1 MDVQTGLVYVAVVV
15 ISAAV
20 IVLVSMFG
28 IKEKSYEEAIA
39 EQRKLPDDLLL
50 NKKDK
55 SKEKKHKNKAGK
67 KVKEK
72 KEEKEEK
79 DDKEEKEHVQ
89 FEENPQILPLEP
101 LVREGSKGSK
111 KKSKHEKVKPIL
123 VNKDEPL
130 VIVTELSSSQPLSAE
145 ANHFDLIQPKD
156 DLELI
161 RSHSKENLQQIGQS
175 ESVINKSPKETPT
188 KSKKSIKESIKK
200 KDENVK
206 EEKKDTITNV
216 NIPPV
221 LNKDSI
227 KEVKEQKE
235 ISIKDAKEFMKDTIS
250 FTQSIN
256 KESKKAKKKNDILA
270 QIGGDKDAVNVSL
283 LMPLV
288 QKAELSRS
296 EIQILIDQ
304 LLNKQMDNPSEHS
317 EWTEGR
323 ADPVIKLK
331 KQLAEKEK
339 ALADEHEANIAF
351 QNKLKE
357 LRTELNSERSRLS
370 ANVRQLEEAL
380 NAKCTETQTLHTRMQ
395 HILESHAA
403 EKQGFTRQIEQL
415 QTKVNENAA
424 IIHKMQ
430 EDQGQTQGHLQQEL
444 IAQRKQ
450 MEVQFA
456 QMRENE
462 NALKAQLAQKHV
474 EVQELQ
480 SELQA
485 TCESSTAEIEML
497 RQQLGLMQG
506 QLMHSEGQ
514 LQHFKEA
521 GDRLQDVARQLEESH
536 RAHADLDHRLKNA
549 HRHEQE
555 LQKQVNSLQ
564 SELNAVKA
572 EANDAS
578 VLKTELNKTQ
588 SELMKLK
595 SELSHSMNEAKF
607 EAAEIT
613 ALKMTLVNKEE
624 ELKIS
629 QEELVN
635 KEEELKTS
643 QEQLN
648 NVRTEL
654 KQSTENITQ
663 LEIQLDT
670 VQKNLDTVKDKFDKT
685 TESLKK
691 AQSDVNTYQLN
702 MEKLEEELKQT
713 RNELEKTHAELKTV
727 NETMH
732 EMKTLKFEVN
742 KLQNN
747 EKQLNEM
754 QLQLTRLQ
762 EENNTLS
769 MQLTNLTD
777 LQKQL
782 KQLQEENESLAS
794 QLAATTERP
803 AAEGREN
810 GIDDNVQKSIQ
821 FVEQT
826 NLLAQKE
833 SQLNELKIE
842 LTHKETELNQLNA
855 QVDALRSDINNQ
867 HSLVASLNNDLETQR
882 SKNNELRIKNWKV
895 MEALSAAELRVKCNN
910 GNNFDEVTQK
920 LKIEQE
926 ELTKTLL
933 QRIFPEIK
941 ISEKSYDQWL
951 KVYEQ
956 KVNIVL
962 TELKKKSIVDT
973 HSELE
978 KQNKNLQDM
987 VSHYKQIIDDTE
999 GMLNKLQSHV
1009 ESEETRWMSQ
1019 LRQKENEIASLRIKL
1034 NDLLNKLNINENLQ
1048 DKVVELETRLKDAEF
1063 FKEQTN
1069 AELLAL
1075 RSTPKLNETNTQDLG
1090 TLEKLQEEKTRLSE
1104 ELLIEC
1110 NKRAT
1115 AEVELEKLQCVVTQL
1130 HQKMSQLK
1138 SEVHG
1143 GCSSSEQP
1151 TLNGPPTSECSNSE
1165 PPVAT
1170 QTLIAALENILL
1182 KNTEFANC
1190 SITKPINLVQ
1200 SQQEIDNSP
1209 LTTKYSSKSCHM
1221 TDHNTQASWNPLMS
1235 QQHKKHKKKRKVNS
1249 KIVKRGTNLIGS
1261 VTV

>member
-1 MDVQTGLVYVAVVV
+1 M
-15 ISAAV
+15 
-20 IVLVSMFG
+20 
-28 IKEKSYEEAIA
+28 
-39 EQRKLPDDLLL
+39 
-50 NKKDK
+50 
-55 SKEKKHKNKAGK
+55 
-67 KVKEK
+67 
-72 KEEKEEK
+72 
-79 DDKEEKEHVQ
+79 
-89 FEENPQILPLEP
+89 
-101 LVREGSKGSK
+101 
-111 KKSKHEKVKPIL
+111 
-123 VNKDEPL
+123 
-130 VIVTELSSSQPLSAE
+130 
-145 ANHFDLIQPKD
+145 
-156 DLELI
+156 
-161 RSHSKENLQQIGQS
+161 
-175 ESVINKSPKETPT
+175 
-188 KSKKSIKESIKK
+188 
-200 KDENVK
+200 
-206 EEKKDTITNV
+206 
-216 NIPPV
+216 
-221 LNKDSI
+221 
-227 KEVKEQKE
+227 
-235 ISIKDAKEFMKDTIS
+235 
-250 FTQSIN
+250 
-256 KESKKAKKKNDILA
+256 KKKNDILA

-339 ALADEHEANIAF
+339 AFADEHEANIAF

-380 NAKCTETQTLHTRMQ
+380 NAKITETQTLHTRMQ

-415 QTKVNENAA
+415 QTKANENAA

-536 RAHADLDHRLKNA
+536 RAHADLDHRLKNV

-564 SELNAVKA
+564 SELNSVKT

-578 VLKTELNKTQ
+578 ALKTELNKAQ
-588 SELMKLK
+588 SELVKLK
-595 SELSHSMNEAKF
+595 SELSVSLNEAKS

-613 ALKMTLVNKEE
+613 ALKIKLVNKEE
-624 ELKIS
+624 ELKKS
-629 QEELVN
+629 
-635 KEEELKTS
+635 EEELNS
-643 QEQLN
+643 VQ
-648 NVRTEL
+648 TEL

-663 LEIQLDT
+663 LETQLDEA
-670 VQKNLDTVKDKFDKT
+670 QKKLDSVKVEFENTIK
-685 TESLKK
+685 SLKQR
-691 AQSDVNTYQLN
+691 AQSDSNIYELN
-702 MEKLEEELKQT
+702 IDKLEAVLKYAENDSEKL
-713 RNELEKTHAELKTV
+713 RAELQAA
-727 NETMH
+727 NEAAN
-732 EMKTLKFEVN
+732 EMKTLKIEVN
-742 KLQNN
+742 RLQNN
-747 EKQLNEM
+747 EKQLSEM
-754 QLQLTRLQ
+754 QLQATRLQ
-762 EENNTLS
+762 EENDRLS
-769 MQLTNLTD
+769 IKLTSFAE
-777 LQKQL
+777 LQKQV

-810 GIDDNVQKSIQ
+810 GIDDNVQKNVQ
-821 FVEQT
+821 LVEQT

-833 SQLNELKIE
+833 SQLNALKTE
-842 LTHKETELNQLNA
+842 LTHKEAELNQLNA
-855 QVDALRSDINNQ
+855 QVDELRSDVNN
-867 HSLVASLNNDLETQR
+867 HRSLAARLNNDLEAQR
-882 SKNNELRIKNWKV
+882 SKNNELRKKNWKV
-895 MEALSAAELRVKCNN
+895 MEALSAADLRVKSNSWK
-910 GNNFDEVTQK
+910 NFDEVIQHVK
-920 LKIEQE
+920 VEQE

-941 ISEKSYDQWL
+941 VSEKSHDQWL
-951 KVYEQ
+951 KVFEK
-956 KVNIVL
+956 KVDTVL
-962 TELKKKSIVDT
+962 TELRKKNTTDDYL
-973 HSELE
+973 ELE

-1009 ESEETRWMSQ
+1009 ESEETRWESQ
-1019 LRQKENEIASLRIKL
+1019 LRQKENEAANLRIEL
-1034 NDLLNKLNINENLQ
+1034 NQLLSKLNINEKLQ
-1048 DKVVELETRLKDAEF
+1048 DEVVELEIRLKDAET
-1063 FKEQTN
+1063 FKEQAN

-1075 RSTPKLNETNTQDLG
+1075 RSTPKSISTDINTHDLT
-1090 TLEKLQEEKTRLSE
+1090 TLEKLQEEKVRLSE
-1104 ELLIEC
+1104 ELQTEYK
-1110 NKRAT
+1110 KRT
-1115 AEVELEKLQCVVTQL
+1115 TVDAELDKLRSVVTQL
-1130 HQKMSQLK
+1130 RQKISQLK
-1138 SEVHG
+1138 SEVYG
-1143 GCSSSEQP
+1143 GCSSSEQSM
-1151 TLNGPPTSECSNSE
+1151 LNGPPTSECSNSE
-1165 PPVAT
+1165 PPLAA
-1170 QTLIAALENILL
+1170 QTLIAALENILR

-1190 SITKPINLVQ
+1190 SIAKPINLVQ

-1209 LTTKYSSKSCHM
+1209 LTTKYFSKSCHM
-1221 TDHNTQASWNPLMS
+1221 TDHNTQASWNPLMG
-1235 QQHKKHKKKRKVNS
+1235 QQHKKHKKKRKSTKKPMAKRRRFAGWFRKKITS
-1249 KIVKRGTNLIGS
+1249 KNKLP
-1261 VTV
+1261 

>member
-79 DDKEEKEHVQ
+79 DDKEEKSEHVQ

-101 LVREGSKGSK
+101 LLREGSKGTK

-175 ESVINKSPKETPT
+175 ESIINKSPKETPT
-188 KSKKSIKESIKK
+188 KLKKNVKDSVKK
-200 KDENVK
+200 KDDNVK
-206 EEKKDTITNV
+206 EEKKEMVNNTNT
-216 NIPPV
+216 PPV
-221 LNKDSI
+221 VNKDSV

-235 ISIKDAKEFMKDTIS
+235 IPVKDVKEATKETS
-250 FTQSIN
+250 LSVQLTN

-357 LRTELNSERSRLS
+357 LRAELNSERSRLS

-380 NAKCTETQTLHTRMQ
+380 NAKVTEAQTLHTRMQ

-430 EDQGQTQGHLQQEL
+430 EDQGQTQGHMQQEL

-521 GDRLQDVARQLEESH
+521 GDRLQDVARQLEDSH
-536 RAHADLDHRLKNA
+536 RTHADLDHRLKNA

-564 SELNAVKA
+564 SELNSVKT

-578 VLKTELNKTQ
+578 ALKAELNKTQ

-595 SELSHSMNEAKF
+595 SELSVSMNEAKF

-613 ALKMTLVNKEE
+613 ALKMTLVNKED
-624 ELKIS
+624 ELKTC
-629 QEELVN
+629 QEELYS
-635 KEEELKTS
+635 TRS
-643 QEQLN
+643 
-648 NVRTEL
+648 EL
-654 KQSTENITQ
+654 KQSMENIKQ
-663 LEIQLDT
+663 LEIQLDL
-670 VQKNLDTVKDKFDKT
+670 VQKDLDAAQDELNKT
-685 TESLKK
+685 TESLKI
-691 AQSDVNTYQLN
+691 AQSDINNYQSN
-702 MEKLEEELKQT
+702 MEKLNEELKQT
-713 RNELEKTHAELKTV
+713 RNELENTHIELKAV
-727 NETMH
+727 NETTN
-732 EMKTLKFEVN
+732 EMKMLKAELN
-742 KLQNN
+742 RLQKRDQRG
-747 EKQLNEM
+747 EA

-762 EENNTLS
+762 EENDKLS
-769 MQLTNLTD
+769 MQLASLAD

-810 GIDDNVQKSIQ
+810 GIDDNVQKNVQ
-821 FVEQT
+821 LVEQT

-833 SQLNELKIE
+833 SQLNALATE
-842 LTHKETELNQLNA
+842 LTHKEVELNQLNT
-855 QVDALRSDINNQ
+855 QIDALRSDVNNQ
-867 HSLVASLNNDLETQR
+867 RSLAARLNNELEAQR
-882 SKNNELRIKNWKV
+882 SKNNELRVKNWKV
-895 MEALSAAELRVKCNN
+895 MEALSAAELRVKSNN
-910 GNNFDEVTQK
+910 GKNFEEITQK
-920 LKIEQE
+920 IKAEQE
-926 ELTKTLL
+926 KLTKTLL
-933 QRIFPEIK
+933 ERIFPEIK
-941 ISEKSYDQWL
+941 VSEKSHDQWL
-951 KVYEQ
+951 KVFEE
-956 KVNIVL
+956 KVNTVL
-962 TELKKKSIVDT
+962 TELKKKNTVDN

-1009 ESEETRWMSQ
+1009 ESEETRWESQ
-1019 LRQKENEIASLRIKL
+1019 LRQKETEVTSLRLEL
-1034 NDLLNKLNINENLQ
+1034 NELMNKLNVNEKLQ
-1048 DKVVELETRLKDAEF
+1048 DKVVELETRLKEAES
-1063 FKEQTN
+1063 FKEKLTSLAKQAD
-1069 AELLAL
+1069 AELLTL
-1075 RSTPKLNETNTQDLG
+1075 RSTPKSVLSEIDTHDLS
-1090 TLEKLQEEKTRLSE
+1090 TLQKLQEEKARLSE
-1104 ELLIEC
+1104 ELQIEC
-1110 NKRAT
+1110 NKRAAVD
-1115 AEVELEKLQCVVTQL
+1115 AELDKLRCVVTQL
-1130 HQKMSQLK
+1130 HQQMSQLK
-1138 SEVHG
+1138 SEVYG
-1143 GCSSSEQP
+1143 GCSSTEQP
-1151 TLNGPPTSECSNSE
+1151 MLNGPPTSECPNSE
-1165 PPVAT
+1165 LPVAT

-1182 KNTEFANC
+1182 KNTEFANY

-1200 SQQEIDNSP
+1200 CQQEIDNSP

-1221 TDHNTQASWNPLMS
+1221 TDHNTQASWNPLMG
-1235 QQHKKHKKKRKVNS
+1235 QQHKKHKKKRKMVNTLLD
-1249 KIVKRGTNLIGS
+1249 IT
-1261 VTV
+1261 

>member
-50 NKKDK
+50 SKKDK

-79 DDKEEKEHVQ
+79 EDKEEKEHVQ

-101 LVREGSKGSK
+101 L
-111 KKSKHEKVKPIL
+111 
-123 VNKDEPL
+123 
-130 VIVTELSSSQPLSAE
+130 
-145 ANHFDLIQPKD
+145 
-156 DLELI
+156 I
-161 RSHSKENLQQIGQS
+161 RKENLQQIGQS
-175 ESVINKSPKETPT
+175 ESVVNKSPKETPT
-188 KSKKSIKESIKK
+188 KSKKSIRESIKK
-200 KDENVK
+200 KDENIK
-206 EEKKDTITNV
+206 EEKKETITNI

-227 KEVKEQKE
+227 KDIKEQKE
-235 ISIKDAKEFMKDTIS
+235 ISIKEAKEFMKDVIP
-250 FTQSIN
+250 FTQSMN

-357 LRTELNSERSRLS
+357 LRAELNSERSRLS

-648 NVRTEL
+648 NVQTEL

-685 TESLKK
+685 TENLKK
-691 AQSDVNTYQLN
+691 AQSDINTYQLN

-713 RNELEKTHAELKTV
+713 RNELEKTHGELKTV

-732 EMKTLKFEVN
+732 EMKTLKVEVN
-742 KLQNN
+742 RLQNN
-747 EKQLNEM
+747 EKQLNET

-769 MQLTNLTD
+769 MQLTNLAD

-833 SQLNELKIE
+833 SQLNELRTE

-867 HSLVASLNNDLETQR
+867 YSLVASLNNDLETQR
-882 SKNNELRIKNWKV
+882 SKNNEI
-895 MEALSAAELRVKCNN
+895 
-910 GNNFDEVTQK
+910 TQK

-941 ISEKSYDQWL
+941 ISEKSYDQWI
-951 KVYEQ
+951 KIYEQ

-962 TELKKKSIVDT
+962 TELKKKSTVDT
-973 HSELE
+973 YSELE

-1019 LRQKENEIASLRIKL
+1019 LRQKENEITSLRIKL
-1034 NDLLNKLNINENLQ
+1034 NDLLNKLNIHENLQ

-1090 TLEKLQEEKTRLSE
+1090 TLEKLQEEKARLSE

-1115 AEVELEKLQCVVTQL
+1115 VEVELEKLQCVITQL

-1165 PPVAT
+1165 GG
-1170 QTLIAALENILL
+1170 
-1182 KNTEFANC
+1182 
-1190 SITKPINLVQ
+1190 SR
-1200 SQQEIDNSP
+1200 
-1209 LTTKYSSKSCHM
+1209 
-1221 TDHNTQASWNPLMS
+1221 
-1235 QQHKKHKKKRKVNS
+1235 KK
-1249 KIVKRGTNLIGS
+1249 
-1261 VTV
+1261 

>member
-1 MDVQTGLVYVAVVV
+1 MDVQTGLVYIAVVV

-39 EQRKLPDDLLL
+39 EQRKLPDDLLFS
-50 NKKDK
+50 KKDK
-55 SKEKKHKNKAGK
+55 NKEKKHKNKTGK

-79 DDKEEKEHVQ
+79 EDKEEKPEHVQ

-101 LVREGSKGSK
+101 LLRGGSKGSK
-111 KKSKHEKVKPIL
+111 KKSKVEKVKPIL

-130 VIVTELSSSQPLSAE
+130 VIVTELSSSQPFSAE

-175 ESVINKSPKETPT
+175 EPVANKSPKETPT
-188 KSKKSIKESIKK
+188 KSKKSVKDSAKK
-200 KDENVK
+200 KDENVNK
-206 EEKKDTITNV
+206 EEKKETNANV
-216 NIPPV
+216 NGPSI
-221 LNKDSI
+221 NKDSVKETKDI
-227 KEVKEQKE
+227 KEQKETPVKEVKEIVKE
-235 ISIKDAKEFMKDTIS
+235 SLVS
-250 FTQSIN
+250 TQPPP
-256 KESKKAKKKNDILA
+256 KESKKSKKKNDILA

-304 LLNKQMDNPSEHS
+304 LLNKQMDNPPEHS

-357 LRTELNSERSRLS
+357 LRAELNSERSRLS
-370 ANVRQLEEAL
+370 ASVRQLEEAL
-380 NAKCTETQTLHTRMQ
+380 NAKVTETQTLHTRMQ

-462 NALKAQLAQKHV
+462 NSLKTQLAQKHV
-474 EVQELQ
+474 EVQNLQ
-480 SELQA
+480 SELQE
-485 TCESSTAEIEML
+485 TCESTTAEIEML
-497 RQQLGLMQG
+497 QQQLGLMQS

-564 SELNAVKA
+564 SELNTVKS
-572 EANDAS
+572 EANDVSA
-578 VLKTELNKTQ
+578 LKTELNKAQ
-588 SELMKLK
+588 SELVKLK
-595 SELSHSMNEAKF
+595 SELSASMNEAKS

-624 ELKIS
+624 ELKKS
-629 QEELVN
+629 EE
-635 KEEELKTS
+635 K
-643 QEQLN
+643 LN
-648 NVRTEL
+648 NVRVEL
-654 KQSTENITQ
+654 NQSTENVVKLETQ
-663 LEIQLDT
+663 LDATQKKLDT
-670 VQKNLDTVKDKFDKT
+670 VTVEFEKVV
-685 TESLKK
+685 ENLKK
-691 AQSDVNTYQLN
+691 VQEEANTHKCDVQ
-702 MEKLEEELKQT
+702 KLEEQLKQKEV
-713 RNELEKTHAELKTV
+713 ELEKIRAELRV
-727 NETMH
+727 ANEATNEIKM
-732 EMKTLKFEVN
+732 LKAEIN
-742 KLQNN
+742 RLQSNDKKLS
-747 EKQLNEM
+747 ET
-754 QLQLTRLQ
+754 QLQITRLQ
-762 EENNTLS
+762 EENDKLS
-769 MQLTNLTD
+769 MQLASVTE

-810 GIDDNVQKSIQ
+810 GIDDNVQKNVQ
-821 FVEQT
+821 LVEQT

-833 SQLNELKIE
+833 SQLEALRKE
-842 LTHKETELNQLNA
+842 LTHKEAELSQLTA
-855 QVDALRSDINNQ
+855 QVDALRSDVNNQ
-867 HSLVASLNNDLETQR
+867 RSLAARLSSDLEAQR
-882 SKNNELRIKNWKV
+882 SKNNELRMKNWKV
-895 MEALSAAELRVKCNN
+895 MEALSAAESRIKTSN
-910 GNNFDEVTQK
+910 GKNFDEAAQK
-920 LKIEQE
+920 VKIEQE
-926 ELTKTLL
+926 DLTKTLL
-933 QRIFPEIK
+933 QRIFPEVK
-941 ISEKSYDQWL
+941 VSEKSYDQWL
-951 KVYEQ
+951 KVFEE
-956 KVNIVL
+956 KVNAVL
-962 TELKKKSIVDT
+962 IDLRKKNVVET
-973 HSELE
+973 HSDLE
-978 KQNKNLQDM
+978 KQNKNLQGL

-999 GMLNKLQSHV
+999 GMLYKLQSHV
-1009 ESEETRWMSQ
+1009 ESEEARWEAQ
-1019 LRQKENEIASLRIKL
+1019 LRKKENEVANLRLEL
-1034 NDLLNKLNINENLQ
+1034 NELMNKLNAHEKLQ
-1048 DKVVELETRLKDAEF
+1048 AKIVELETRLKDAESL
-1063 FKEQTN
+1063 KEQTN
-1069 AELLAL
+1069 SQLLAH
-1075 RSTPKLNETNTQDLG
+1075 RSAPTSFPNEINTHDLAA
-1090 TLEKLQEEKTRLSE
+1090 LEKLQEEKARLSE
-1104 ELLIEC
+1104 ELQIEC
-1110 NKRAT
+1110 NKRAAVD
-1115 AEVELEKLQCVVTQL
+1115 AELDKLRSVVTQL
-1130 HQKMSQLK
+1130 HQKMSQIK
-1138 SEVHG
+1138 SEVRG
-1143 GCSSSEQP
+1143 NCSNPEQSV
-1151 TLNGPPTSECSNSE
+1151 LNGPPTSECSNSE
-1165 PPVAT
+1165 
-1170 QTLIAALENILL
+1170 
-1182 KNTEFANC
+1182 NTEFTNC
-1190 SITKPINLVQ
+1190 SIIKPINLVQ
-1200 SQQEIDNSP
+1200 SPQEIDNSP

-1221 TDHNTQASWNPLMS
+1221 TDHNTQPSWNPLMS
-1235 QQHKKHKKKRKVNS
+1235 QQHKKHKKKRKSTKKPMAKGRRFAV
-1249 KIVKRGTNLIGS
+1249 IE
-1261 VTV
+1261 TV

>member
-50 NKKDK
+50 SKKDK

-79 DDKEEKEHVQ
+79 EDKEEKEHVQ

-101 LVREGSKGSK
+101 LVR
-111 KKSKHEKVKPIL
+111 
-123 VNKDEPL
+123 
-130 VIVTELSSSQPLSAE
+130 
-145 ANHFDLIQPKD
+145 
-156 DLELI
+156 
-161 RSHSKENLQQIGQS
+161 KENLQQIGQS
-175 ESVINKSPKETPT
+175 ESVVNKSPKETPT
-188 KSKKSIKESIKK
+188 KSKKNIKESIKK

-206 EEKKDTITNV
+206 EEKKETITNINV
-216 NIPPV
+216 PV

-227 KEVKEQKE
+227 KDIKEQKE
-235 ISIKDAKEFMKDTIS
+235 ISIKDAKEFMKDTIP
-250 FTQSIN
+250 FTQSMN

-357 LRTELNSERSRLS
+357 LRAELNSERSRLS

-549 HRHEQE
+549 HRHEQD

-648 NVRTEL
+648 NVQTEL

-713 RNELEKTHAELKTV
+713 RNELEKTHGELKNV

-732 EMKTLKFEVN
+732 EMKTLKIEIN
-742 KLQNN
+742 RLQNN

-769 MQLTNLTD
+769 MQLTNLAD

-833 SQLNELKIE
+833 SQLNELKTE

-867 HSLVASLNNDLETQR
+867 YSLVASLNNDLEIQR

-910 GNNFDEVTQK
+910 NGSNFDEVTQK

-951 KVYEQ
+951 KIYEQ

-962 TELKKKSIVDT
+962 TELKKKNTVDT

-1019 LRQKENEIASLRIKL
+1019 LRQKENEIATLRIKL
-1034 NDLLNKLNINENLQ
+1034 NDLLNKLNIHENLQ

-1075 RSTPKLNETNTQDLG
+1075 RSTPKLNETNTQDLA
-1090 TLEKLQEEKTRLSE
+1090 TLEKLQEEKARLSE

-1115 AEVELEKLQCVVTQL
+1115 VEVELEKLQCVITQL

-1138 SEVHG
+1138 SEVHD

-1165 PPVAT
+1165 GG
-1170 QTLIAALENILL
+1170 
-1182 KNTEFANC
+1182 
-1190 SITKPINLVQ
+1190 SR
-1200 SQQEIDNSP
+1200 
-1209 LTTKYSSKSCHM
+1209 
-1221 TDHNTQASWNPLMS
+1221 
-1235 QQHKKHKKKRKVNS
+1235 KK
-1249 KIVKRGTNLIGS
+1249 
-1261 VTV
+1261 

>member
-50 NKKDK
+50 SKKDK

-79 DDKEEKEHVQ
+79 EDKEEKEHVQ

-175 ESVINKSPKETPT
+175 ESVVNKSPKETPT

-206 EEKKDTITNV
+206 EEKKETITNINV
-216 NIPPV
+216 PV

-227 KEVKEQKE
+227 KDIKEQKE
-235 ISIKDAKEFMKDTIS
+235 ISIKDAKEFMKDTIP
-250 FTQSIN
+250 FTQSMN

-357 LRTELNSERSRLS
+357 LRAELNSERSRLS

-549 HRHEQE
+549 HRHEQD

-648 NVRTEL
+648 NVQTEL

-713 RNELEKTHAELKTV
+713 RNELEKTHGELKNV

-732 EMKTLKFEVN
+732 EMKTLKIEIN
-742 KLQNN
+742 RLQNN

-769 MQLTNLTD
+769 MQLTNLAD

-833 SQLNELKIE
+833 SQLNELKTE

-867 HSLVASLNNDLETQR
+867 YSLVASLNNDLEIQR

-910 GNNFDEVTQK
+910 NGSNFDEVTQK

-951 KVYEQ
+951 KIYEQ

-962 TELKKKSIVDT
+962 TELKKKNTVDT

-1019 LRQKENEIASLRIKL
+1019 LRQKENEIATLRIKL
-1034 NDLLNKLNINENLQ
+1034 NDLLNKLNIHENLQ

-1075 RSTPKLNETNTQDLG
+1075 RSTPKLNETNTQDLA
-1090 TLEKLQEEKTRLSE
+1090 TLEKLQEEKARLSE

-1115 AEVELEKLQCVVTQL
+1115 VEVELEKLQCVITQL

-1138 SEVHG
+1138 SEVHD

-1165 PPVAT
+1165 STKKSMA
-1170 QTLIAALENILL
+1170 
-1182 KNTEFANC
+1182 KRRRFAG
-1190 SITKPINLVQ
+1190 
-1200 SQQEIDNSP
+1200 
-1209 LTTKYSSKSCHM
+1209 
-1221 TDHNTQASWNPLMS
+1221 WF
-1235 QQHKKHKKKRKVNS
+1235 KKKITS
-1249 KIVKRGTNLIGS
+1249 KNKLR
-1261 VTV
+1261 